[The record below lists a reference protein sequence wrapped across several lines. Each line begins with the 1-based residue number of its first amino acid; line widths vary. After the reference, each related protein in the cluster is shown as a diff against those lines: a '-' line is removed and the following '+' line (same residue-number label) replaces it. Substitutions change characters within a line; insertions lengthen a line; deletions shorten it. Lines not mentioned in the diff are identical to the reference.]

1 MKEQNPKSIIEPQ
14 LEDKLLDQTLRPST
28 FNDFV
33 GQDKIKENLRI
44 MIQAAKT
51 RKDPLEHILIY
62 GPSGLGKTTLAHI
75 VARENESNIKITSG
89 AALEKAGDIA
99 AILTNLQDGDVFFI
113 DEVHRLNRIIE
124 EVLYPAMENFKL
136 DIIIGKG
143 ASAKTIQINL
153 PRFTLIAATT
163 RIALLSSPFR
173 SRFGGHYRLDF
184 YNQENIEKI
193 IGRSAKILN
202 IKIEKE
208 AQKMLSKAS
217 RYTPRIANKLLKR
230 ARDFAQVKGEK
241 IITPKILIETLRMLD
256 IDELGLEITDR
267 KILQTIISNFN
278 GGPVGIKT
286 IAASIAEEEETIQEV
301 FEPYLM
307 QIGFLARTP
316 KGRIVTRLAFDHLG
330 IKQERSLNI

>member
-1 MKEQNPKSIIEPQ
+1 MKEQKPKSIIEPQ

-28 FNDFV
+28 FKDFV
-33 GQDKIKENLRI
+33 GQEKTKENIKI

-51 RKDPLEHILIY
+51 RKEPLEHILIY

-75 VARENESNIKITSG
+75 IAKENNGNMKITSG

-99 AILTNLQDGDVFFI
+99 AILTNLQDGDIFFI
-113 DEVHRLNRIIE
+113 DEVHRLNKIIE
-124 EVLYPAMENFKL
+124 EVLYPAMESFKL

-153 PRFTLIAATT
+153 PHFTLIAATT

-202 IKIEKE
+202 VEIVEE
-208 AQKMLSKAS
+208 AQRMLASAS

-241 IITPKILIETLRMLD
+241 IITPKVITETLKMLD
-256 IDELGLEITDR
+256 IDKLGLETTDR
-267 KILQTIISNFN
+267 KILQIIISNFK

-286 IAASIAEEEETIQEV
+286 IAASIAEEEETIEDV

-316 KGRIVTRLAFDHLG
+316 KGRIATRLAFDHLG